1 MEEMSATR
9 GNYCDQITPPK
20 IRLAAYLEVFAFGS
34 AKLLKVEV
42 EHGSESVDDFRLE
55 KGLLDALC
63 QVIEHLHRFRGQRQV
78 TAALTL
84 VLT

>member
-1 MEEMSATR
+1 MPQKS
-9 GNYCDQITPPK
+9 
-20 IRLAAYLEVFAFGS
+20 AYLEVFAFGS

-42 EHGSESVDDFRLE
+42 EHGGESVDDFRLE

-63 QVIEHLHRFRGQRQV
+63 QVIEHLHRFRSQRQI